1 MRGLLFSV
9 LVLGFACGKNNEPP
23 PPSSGVPGAKPESG
37 PKAQP
42 GKPASG
48 TGTTMTGTTMTGT
61 MTGTTMTGT
70 TMTGDERAAALFGQL
85 CQTCHGPNG
94 DGNGPVAASLPVK
107 PRNYTDP
114 AWQASVTDDQIK
126 DIIVKGGAAVG
137 KSAMMPGNPN
147 LATDPD
153 ELNGL
158 VKIIRGYKK

>member
-1 MRGLLFSV
+1 MRGLLLSV
-9 LVLGFACGKNNEPP
+9 LVLGFACSKNNEPP

-37 PKAQP
+37 PKGQQ
-42 GKPASG
+42 GKPG
-48 TGTTMTGTTMTGT
+48 
-61 MTGTTMTGT
+61 TGT

-114 AWQASVTDDQIK
+114 AWQASVTDEQIK

-137 KSAMMPGNPN
+137 KNAMMPGNPN
-147 LATDPD
+147 LADDPD

-158 VKIIRGYKK
+158 VKIIRGFKK

>member
-1 MRGLLFSV
+1 MYTRSEMRGLLLSL
-9 LVLGFACGKNNEPP
+9 LVLGSACGKNDEPP

-37 PKAQP
+37 PKGQP
-42 GKPASG
+42 ARSQPSG
-48 TGTTMTGTTMTGT
+48 GTAMS
-61 MTGTTMTGT
+61 
-70 TMTGDERAAALFGQL
+70 GDERAAALFGQL

-126 DIIVKGGAAVG
+126 EIIVKGGAAVG

-147 LATDPD
+147 LASDPD
-153 ELNGL
+153 ELEGL
-158 VKIIRGYKK
+158 VKIIRGYKR